1 MLRYI
6 TAQTMYQVPQ
16 ITDSIYYV
24 GVNDRMKERFE
35 NMWSIPSGVAYN
47 AYLILDEKTTLI
59 DTVDVCYS
67 DIFFHKLDLLLQGR
81 PLDYLIINHMEPDHG
96 GSIGLLRQRYPNLQ
110 IVGNKKTFDM
120 LQGFHGITEG
130 LHEVKSGDALRIG
143 KHEFSFLMAPMVHWP
158 EVMFTYEQTQR
169 ALFSADAFGS
179 FGALSGHILDRS
191 ISDRSVYFREMTR
204 YYACVIGKYGS
215 FVKKALA
222 NMDKQGIEFD
232 YVCPAHGVVWSREG
246 FVEAR
251 ALYDR
256 LSTNEVEPGVV
267 ILYGSMYGNTEQLA
281 DVIAQSLASAGVE
294 KIVCHNVSKSDPSE
308 ILADIFRYR
317 GLIVGSPTYCG
328 ELFTPIENLLNMVRI
343 RDVKERLY
351 AAFGSYTWAPAA
363 LRRLR
368 PFAEEMK
375 WESVSEGMELKM
387 ADLPSVTEA
396 AWELGVSMAERLK
409 A

>member
-179 FGALSGHILDRS
+179 FGALSGHILDKS
-191 ISDRSVYFREMTR
+191 ISDHSVYFREMTR

-246 FVEAR
+246 FAEAR

-363 LRRLR
+363 LKRLR

>member
-96 GSIGLLRQRYPNLQ
+96 GSIGLLRQRYPDLQ

-158 EVMFTYEQTQR
+158 EVMFTYEQY
-169 ALFSADAFGS
+169 FSRQMP
-179 FGALSGHILDRS
+179 LVPSGHS
-191 ISDRSVYFREMTR
+191 VGIS
-204 YYACVIGKYGS
+204 
-215 FVKKALA
+215 
-222 NMDKQGIEFD
+222 
-232 YVCPAHGVVWSREG
+232 
-246 FVEAR
+246 
-251 ALYDR
+251 
-256 LSTNEVEPGVV
+256 
-267 ILYGSMYGNTEQLA
+267 
-281 DVIAQSLASAGVE
+281 
-294 KIVCHNVSKSDPSE
+294 
-308 ILADIFRYR
+308 
-317 GLIVGSPTYCG
+317 
-328 ELFTPIENLLNMVRI
+328 
-343 RDVKERLY
+343 
-351 AAFGSYTWAPAA
+351 
-363 LRRLR
+363 
-368 PFAEEMK
+368 
-375 WESVSEGMELKM
+375 
-387 ADLPSVTEA
+387 
-396 AWELGVSMAERLK
+396 
-409 A
+409 

>member
-169 ALFSADAFGS
+169 VLFSADAFGS
-179 FGALSGHILDRS
+179 FGALSGHILDKS
-191 ISDRSVYFREMTR
+191 ISDHSVYFREMTR

-246 FVEAR
+246 FAEAR

-363 LRRLR
+363 LKRLR

>member
-1 MLRYI
+1 
-6 TAQTMYQVPQ
+6 
-16 ITDSIYYV
+16 
-24 GVNDRMKERFE
+24 
-35 NMWSIPSGVAYN
+35 
-47 AYLILDEKTTLI
+47 
-59 DTVDVCYS
+59 
-67 DIFFHKLDLLLQGR
+67 
-81 PLDYLIINHMEPDHG
+81 
-96 GSIGLLRQRYPNLQ
+96 
-110 IVGNKKTFDM
+110 
-120 LQGFHGITEG
+120 
-130 LHEVKSGDALRIG
+130 
-143 KHEFSFLMAPMVHWP
+143 
-158 EVMFTYEQTQR
+158 
-169 ALFSADAFGS
+169 
-179 FGALSGHILDRS
+179 
-191 ISDRSVYFREMTR
+191 MTR

-232 YVCPAHGVVWSREG
+232 YVCPAHGVIWSREG
-246 FVEAR
+246 FAEAR

-256 LSTNEVEPGVV
+256 LSTNEVDPGVV

-363 LRRLR
+363 LKRLR

>member
-1 MLRYI
+1 
-6 TAQTMYQVPQ
+6 MYQVPQ

-96 GSIGLLRQRYPNLQ
+96 GSIGLLRQRYPDLQ

-169 ALFSADAFGS
+169 VLFSADAFGS
-179 FGALSGHILDRS
+179 FGALSGHILDKS

-204 YYACVIGKYGS
+204 YDACVIGKDGS

-222 NMDKQGIEFD
+222 KMDKQGLEFD
-232 YVCPAHGVVWSREG
+232 YVCPAHGVIWSREG
-246 FVEAR
+246 FAEAR

-363 LRRLR
+363 LKRLR

>member
-1 MLRYI
+1 M
-6 TAQTMYQVPQ
+6 
-16 ITDSIYYV
+16 
-24 GVNDRMKERFE
+24 
-35 NMWSIPSGVAYN
+35 
-47 AYLILDEKTTLI
+47 
-59 DTVDVCYS
+59 DVCYS

-179 FGALSGHILDRS
+179 FGALSGHILDKS

-246 FVEAR
+246 FAEAR

-363 LRRLR
+363 LKRLR

-396 AWELGVSMAERLK
+396 AWELGASMAERLK